1 VALIWALRAGLA
13 ATILVLLVLAG
24 RAQQGPPT
32 ELSAAPA
39 VPTDPAVPTSAAT
52 PRPTA
57 TPAAV
62 ISRMAR
68 STPTPTPR
76 REVAEPG
83 PPRVSVHDAG
93 FDPPELRVRAGQ
105 GVTWK
110 NDGAASHDVSA
121 LGGEAWGS
129 GPLLTTG
136 TFSRVFSTPG
146 QYDYFCS
153 LHPTMRG
160 RIVVG
165 P

>member
-1 VALIWALRAGLA
+1 MIWALRAGFAAAILLLA
-13 ATILVLLVLAG
+13 LAG
-24 RAQQGPPT
+24 QSHQEGP
-32 ELSAAPA
+32 ELVAAPVA
-39 VPTDPAVPTSAAT
+39 PTAGAT

-68 STPTPTPR
+68 LTPTLPPR
-76 REVAEPG
+76 PAVGEPG
-83 PPRVSVHDAG
+83 PPRVSVQDTD
-93 FDPPELRVRAGQ
+93 FDPPELRVRVGQ
-105 GVTWK
+105 DVIWK

-121 LGGEAWGS
+121 FGGEAWGS
-129 GPLLTTG
+129 GPLLPAG
-136 TFSRVFSTPG
+136 TYGRAFSSPG